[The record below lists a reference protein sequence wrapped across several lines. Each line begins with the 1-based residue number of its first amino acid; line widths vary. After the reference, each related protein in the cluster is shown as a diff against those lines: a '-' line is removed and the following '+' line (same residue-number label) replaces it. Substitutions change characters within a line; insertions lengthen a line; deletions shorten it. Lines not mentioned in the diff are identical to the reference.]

1 MQEFEKRILMRLLQ
15 KFIFVIALICVSSFA
30 FANENPTEKQGQ
42 KEHSE
47 RKFNPVEMIMEHIV
61 DANEWHL
68 FTLTDD
74 NGHEKHYAIPLPII
88 VYDGEWKTF
97 LSSKI
102 AHGHTHEG
110 YTLQKGVLTSVNSM
124 QKATI
129 VDLFGGLDGK
139 YVDLSMTKNT
149 VAMFLSMFLLLFVFI
164 TMAKSY
170 GKNALKPRGIA
181 AFFEPVVLFIRDEVA
196 IPNIGKNK
204 YEKYLPYLLTVFF
217 FIWFNN
223 LLGLLP
229 TFPGGA
235 NVTGNIAITF
245 VLAMCTML
253 IVNFSGNKNYWKHI
267 FRPPG
272 VPLLLLPIMIPVE
285 IIGVFTK
292 PFALMIRLFANITA
306 GHIIVLSLIGMIFIF
321 QNGMVSIGAIPMTLF
336 VLCLELLVAVLQAYI
351 FTVLSAL
358 FIGLA
363 VQDHH

>member
-1 MQEFEKRILMRLLQ
+1 MFEKRIMQAIIKSFLVGL
-15 KFIFVIALICVSSFA
+15 FVVFSTLV
-30 FANENPTEKQGQ
+30 FANELNKEKTRKG
-42 KEHSE
+42 KE
-47 RKFNPVEMIMEHIV
+47 FDPVGMIMEHIM

-68 FTLTDD
+68 FTLTDAD
-74 NGHEKHYAIPLPII
+74 GHEKHYSIPLPVII
-88 VYDGEWKTF
+88 YDGEWKSF
-97 LSSKI
+97 LSSKV
-102 AHGHTHEG
+102 AHGHEYKG
-110 YTLQKGVLTSVNSM
+110 YTLAKGVLTAVNGKE
-124 QKATI
+124 KATV
-129 VDLFGGLDGK
+129 VDLFKGLEGK
-139 YVDLSMTKNT
+139 YVDLSLTKNT
-149 VAMFLSMFLLLFVFI
+149 VAMFLSMILLLVVFI

-170 GKNALKPRGIA
+170 GKNSLKPRGIA
-181 AFFEPVVLFIRDEVA
+181 AFLEPIVLFIRDEVA
-196 IPNIGKNK
+196 IPNIGENK

-229 TFPGGA
+229 SFPGGA

-245 VLAMCTML
+245 VLAMCTMV
-253 IVNFSGNKNYWKHI
+253 IVNFNGNKNYWKHI

-272 VPLLLLPIMIPVE
+272 VPLLLLPVMIPVE
-285 IIGVFTK
+285 IIGIFTK

-321 QNGMVSIGAIPMTLF
+321 KSEVVAFGAIPMTLF

>member
-1 MQEFEKRILMRLLQ
+1 MRVSLKSILVLV
-15 KFIFVIALICVSSFA
+15 FVCLSSFA
-30 FANENPTEKQGQ
+30 FANDNTTEKQVQ
-42 KEHSE
+42 KAHVEQE
-47 RKFNPVEMIMEHIV
+47 FNAVGMIMEHIT

-74 NGHEKHYAIPLPII
+74 DGHEHHYSIPLPII
-88 VYDGEWKTF
+88 IYDGEWKTF
-97 LSSKI
+97 FSNKI
-102 AHGHTHEG
+102 AHEHKYEG
-110 YTLQKGVLTSVNSM
+110 YTLQKGVLTSVEGK

-129 VDLFGGLDGK
+129 VDLFGNLDGK
-139 YVDLSMTKNT
+139 YVDLSITKNT
-149 VAMFLSMFLLLFVFI
+149 VAMFLSMFLLFFVFV

-170 GKNALKPRGIA
+170 GKNSLKPRGVA
-181 AFFEPVVLFIRDEVA
+181 AFLEPVVLFIRDEVA

-204 YEKYLPYLLTVFF
+204 HEKYLPYLLTVFF

-253 IVNFSGNKNYWKHI
+253 IVNFSGNKNYWTHI
-267 FRPPG
+267 FKTPG
-272 VPLLLLPIMIPVE
+272 VPLWLLPIMIPVE
-285 IIGVFTK
+285 LIGVITK

-306 GHIIVLSLIGMIFIF
+306 GHIVVLSLIGMIFIF
-321 QNGMVSIGAIPMTLF
+321 KSMTVALGAIPMALF
-336 VLCLELLVAVLQAYI
+336 VLVLELLVAVLQAYI